1 MSTSC
6 VRSTLLCVR
15 ESLIKSDKIVLK
27 QQLFGLI
34 NITSAR
40 TQKKKKKRIIIPMSV
55 WLDQDEEADLQRQQ

>member
-15 ESLIKSDKIVLK
+15 ESLIKSDKTVLK

-40 TQKKKKKRIIIPMSV
+40 THKKKRIIIPMSV
-55 WLDQDEEADLQRQQ
+55 RLDQDEEADLQRQQ

>member
-34 NITSAR
+34 NITLAR
-40 TQKKKKKRIIIPMSV
+40 TKKKKIIIPMSV
-55 WLDQDEEADLQRQQ
+55 RLDQDEEADLQRQQ